1 MQVSVAASL
10 ASILELEVERVPVPD
25 ARHPEPWTVWRNWLA
40 QRGLAIVPV
49 SDPASFKWPGPWL
62 ALLDAADGEGHHHTN
77 MSAGYHLVML
87 VLSLYAIAALA
98 AEAAMR
104 LDPQIRVV
112 LSYADYSV
120 CALFAADFCISLW
133 RAPHRLRY
141 LSTWG
146 WLDLLSSVPVLSVAR
161 WGRVARVA
169 RVFRVL
175 RGIKATK
182 EISAV
187 LLQQRARNTV
197 VDPRFPGFADLGSGF
212 EMMEE
217 WYSLKDFSDDL
228 HVLLVQETGTMEGIE
243 YQRGPYPATWARM
256 HGSGRV
262 FYTSMG
268 HRDDVWASH
277 NTRSP
282 RPTPRSAST

>member
-1 MQVSVAASL
+1 VS
-10 ASILELEVERVPVPD
+10 
-25 ARHPEPWTVWRNWLA
+25 
-40 QRGLAIVPV
+40 
-49 SDPASFKWPGPWL
+49 
-62 ALLDAADGEGHHHTN
+62 AADGEGHHHTN

-187 LLQQRARNTV
+187 LLQQRARNTFLAVSLLALLLV
-197 VDPRFPGFADLGSGF
+197 VTCSIAILHFETAPESNIHTAADAVWWAFATITTVGYGDRYPVTPEGRVVAVVLMCAGVGLFGTFSGF
-212 EMMEE
+212 VAAWFIHPDADSGGSEISKLRDEVATIRE
-217 WYSLKDFSDDL
+217 
-228 HVLLVQETGTMEGIE
+228 LLERQSATSSRET
-243 YQRGPYPATWARM
+243 
-256 HGSGRV
+256 
-262 FYTSMG
+262 
-268 HRDDVWASH
+268 
-277 NTRSP
+277 
-282 RPTPRSAST
+282 